1 MSTLATLVVK
11 LVGEVGEFASAM
23 KGAEKTA
30 ATSGSNIA
38 AALGKGISTV
48 GKIAA
53 GAAVAGI
60 GAATAAMVGSLA
72 ATTNWANKLDDLG
85 DVLGTT
91 ADESAAILTAL
102 KPFGSAGEDITSQM
116 GRLVMGLTDA
126 KGNLGESGKMME
138 KLGIQFRDAA
148 TGKILP
154 ATKIMENIANVVGN
168 MPDGL
173 EKTGIM
179 MDLFGKSGRGM
190 SDALGAMANGGLEE
204 ARKKAE
210 AFGLTIGDDG
220 VASAINL
227 TKGMADLELAGQGLA
242 VTIGGPLLAAIV
254 PIVEKLAMWA
264 VEVMPKLR
272 DGISQVTAP
281 LGAFV
286 TMIGAL
292 VSGLG
297 GGGDPFGVIVNS
309 VYNFLTAIGMAQGEA
324 ASWAVGIGSFVK
336 DAITLFQQVVTWV
349 QANFPIVRDAIVGA
363 FQQVVTWVQA
373 NFPIVRDAIV
383 GAFQQVVGIITPI
396 INTIAGVATAL
407 IETLTSTFA
416 NAGPSIEE
424 KLTAIWNAIKTWVST
439 KVAEFAPMLQE
450 WAAGI
455 LGWIR
460 TAVAEIPGRMV
471 AFWEALYAE
480 INKISQN
487 IGEKIPQWVA
497 AFVVWIDRDLVP
509 WLKNEFPKIAV
520 VLAALIL
527 ALPVALI
534 ATLAVAALAIIN
546 GLVDGMK
553 TAIENETLRIMKLA
567 IAVIDGL
574 IKGFNDAKQQVI
586 DALLSILKGAVDAVK
601 AFFGIASPSK
611 LMAEMGYNIAAGMA
625 QGILGGSGL
634 VDSAMGAL
642 ASASSATGA
651 YGSMGRG
658 ASTGFPSTSSGNG
671 SGNGMP
677 MQAVVNVHLDGR
689 LVESFVT
696 DMLYTSLQGAA

>member
-1 MSTLATLVVK
+1 MSTLSTLVVK
-11 LVGEVGEFASAM
+11 LVGDIGGFAQGMKRAEGVAAKSGSAI
-23 KGAEKTA
+23 AEKLNAGLA
-30 ATSGSNIA
+30 AVGKVAVGA
-38 AALGKGISTV
+38 AA
-48 GKIAA
+48 
-53 GAAVAGI
+53 AGI
-60 GAATAAMVGSLA
+60 GAATAAIIGGVT
-72 ATTNWANKLDDLG
+72 ATSNWANKLDDLG

-91 ADESAAILTAL
+91 ADESAAILVAL

-138 KLGIQFRDAA
+138 KLGITFRDAA

-179 MDLFGKSGRGM
+179 MDLFGKSGKGM

-227 TKGMADLELAGQGLA
+227 TKGITDLELAAQGLL

-272 DGISQVTAP
+272 DGISQATAP
-281 LGAFV
+281 LSAFV
-286 TMIGAL
+286 TLIGAL

-309 VYNFLTAIGMAQGEA
+309 VYNFLTAIGMAQGQA
-324 ASWAVGIGSFVK
+324 AQWAVGIGSFVQ

-349 QANFPIVRDAIVGA
+349 QTNFPIVRDAIVGA
-363 FQQVVTWVQA
+363 FNQA
-373 NFPIVRDAIV
+373 VALV
-383 GAFQQVVGIITPI
+383 TPI
-396 INTIAGVATAL
+396 INAISTIAQTV
-407 IETLTSTFA
+407 FA
-416 NAGPSIEE
+416 AVSGFINEHGEE
-424 KLTAIWNAIKTWVST
+424 IVRFVQSAWGRV
-439 KVAEFAPMLQE
+439 Q
-450 WAAGI
+450 GI
-455 LGWIR
+455 LVGVMGIINLTVVPAFQAIAKFISDNQETIKAVIEVVWNFIKMAISNALTIIEGVIKVFTKILQGDWEGAWKAIED
-460 TAVAEIPGRMV
+460 TAKAVWGNIV
-471 AFWEALYAE
+471 AFFEGIPTKLVE
-480 INKISQN
+480 IGRN
-487 IGEKIPQWVA
+487 IIEGIVKGLKDA
-497 AFVVWIDRDLVP
+497 ADTVS
-509 WLKNEFPKIAV
+509 K
-520 VLAALIL
+520 
-527 ALPVALI
+527 
-534 ATLAVAALAIIN
+534 
-546 GLVDGMK
+546 
-553 TAIENETLRIMKLA
+553 
-567 IAVIDGL
+567 
-574 IKGFNDAKQQVI
+574 
-586 DALLSILKGAVDAVK
+586 ALLEILKGAVDAVK

-642 ASASSATGA
+642 TGA
-651 YGSMGRG
+651 VVPGAMGASGAAESGRRG
-658 ASTGFPSTSSGNG
+658 AGESGSNVAR
-671 SGNGMP
+671 
-677 MQAVVNVHLDGR
+677 QAVVNVHLDGK
-689 LVESFVT
+689 LIESVVT